1 MVILGG
7 CAATAIDFLNVLNDA
22 AALMLVR
29 GADFLSVF
37 DKPQAIHWD
46 RGRPRPQT
54 CRQTQ
59 GFLLLNLDAVEPL
72 FALRA
77 HCGRGRPR
85 SLQDGSKLT
94 HHQIPKTSARRGCDA
109 VVLGCTE
116 IPLIVRPDDTP
127 LPTLDST
134 RLLARAALKRE
145 TMAKVEDLIKSIP
158 DAHPF
163 VGWNM
168 MTHPYR
174 SLVAL
179 VSCASPT
186 MY

>member
-1 MVILGG
+1 VDHNHAVLMVILGG
-7 CAATAIDFLNVLNDA
+7 VMPATIDFLNVLNDA

-85 SLQDGSKLT
+85 SL
-94 HHQIPKTSARRGCDA
+94 
-109 VVLGCTE
+109 
-116 IPLIVRPDDTP
+116 
-127 LPTLDST
+127 
-134 RLLARAALKRE
+134 
-145 TMAKVEDLIKSIP
+145 
-158 DAHPF
+158 
-163 VGWNM
+163 
-168 MTHPYR
+168 
-174 SLVAL
+174 
-179 VSCASPT
+179 
-186 MY
+186 